1 MSLDPTISPSS
12 KLDAPPVAPEASWTD
27 RRLVGECLSGN
38 EDAWAALVDKYKN
51 LIYSIAIR
59 WGFSQDDA
67 TDIFQS
73 VAAQLL
79 AELSR
84 LREPDALAAWLIR
97 VTANRCI
104 QTRKQQARTEPL
116 GQDEP
121 VLSAASQAGQT
132 PETILHLARREQIL
146 RQALASASPRCRQLI
161 EMLFFE
167 NPNRS
172 YPEVAASLGIA
183 VGSIGFIRRRCL
195 DQLRM
200 YLEESGF

>member
-1 MSLDPTISPSS
+1 
-12 KLDAPPVAPEASWTD
+12 VQ
-27 RRLVGECLSGN
+27 ECLSGN
-38 EDAWAALVDKYKN
+38 EDAWAELVDKYKN

-79 AELSR
+79 SELSR

-97 VTANRCI
+97 VTANQCI
-104 QTRKQQARTEPL
+104 QTRKQQARSEAL
-116 GQDEP
+116 CQNESA
-121 VLSAASQAGQT
+121 LSGASQPGQT

-146 RQALASASPRCRQLI
+146 RQALLSASPRCRRLI

-195 DQLRM
+195 DQLKM
-200 YLEESGF
+200 SLEEAGF